1 MKNMKKLIAVALVAI
16 MVACGCVAACA
27 EQKALTPEEAKAIVL
42 NYTGLAAD
50 QVTFTKCWEDR
61 DDGRMVYE
69 IEFYANG
76 IEYDFDVDIYS
87 GRIVDS
93 DRDYNRDDRYDRYDD
108 HDFDLDDVF
117 DFD

>member
-16 MVACGCVAACA
+16 MVACGCAAACA
-27 EQKALTPEEAKAIVL
+27 EQKALTPEEAKTIVL
-42 NYTGLAAD
+42 NYAGLTAD

-61 DDGRMVYE
+61 DDGRLVYE

-76 IEYDFDVDIYS
+76 IEYDFDVDLYT

-93 DRDYNRDDRYDRYDD
+93 DRDNDRDDRFDRYDD
-108 HDFDLDDVF
+108 HDFDLDDIF